1 MTAQKTI
8 LIIGTFDTKRDELAF
23 IRSTIEREGGHVLT
37 MDVSVL
43 GETDLP
49 LDFTRHDVAAAAG
62 TTIGAIIALGE
73 ESEAMELM
81 GRGAQALALRLC
93 GEGRFHGMIS
103 LGGTMG
109 TDLALDVAQAL
120 PVGLPKYII
129 STVAFSALIP
139 PERLAADVQMILWA
153 GGLYGLNSICRS
165 ALSQAAGA
173 VLGAARTATGAATD
187 RPLIGVSSL
196 GNACLK
202 YMKRLKPALEARG
215 YEVAFFHAQG
225 MGGRAMETLA
235 SQGALAAVLDFCL
248 QEFNNGIHGSMINS
262 GPERLLRVGLAG
274 VPQIIAPGAADLV
287 DLPTWQAIPPHFSG
301 RPNHVHNKL
310 ITSLTLTEAERRH
323 TAREIADRLNRA
335 IGPTHMIMPLGGIE
349 EWDREGEVGYDPQGL
364 AAFFDELRT
373 TLRPPVT
380 VSEIEAHINDAAFV
394 DEALRI
400 FDAWVEQGL
409 IAPGRQAVSHA
420 DSRIAGAGRSAQ
432 PEVRSAI

>member
-1 MTAQKTI
+1 MTAPKTI
-8 LIIGTFDTKRDELAF
+8 LVIGTFDTKRDELAF
-23 IRSTIEREGGHVLT
+23 LKTTIEGEGGHVLT

-43 GETDLP
+43 GDTDLP
-49 LDFTRHDVAAAAG
+49 LDFTRHDVAEAAG
-62 TTIGAIIALGE
+62 ATIAQVIATGDE
-73 ESEAMELM
+73 NHAMALM
-81 GRGAQALALRLC
+81 GLGARRLALRLC
-93 GEGRFHGMIS
+93 AQGGFDGMLS

-129 STVAFSALIP
+129 STVAFSPLIP
-139 PERLAADVQMILWA
+139 AERLAPDVQMILWA

-173 VLGAARTATGAATD
+173 VLGAARAATGAAAD

-202 YMKRLKPALEARG
+202 YMKRLKPALETRG

-235 SQGALAAVLDFCL
+235 TQGKLAAVLDFCL

-262 GPERLLRVGLAG
+262 GPERLLRVGLSG

-287 DLPTWQAIPPHFSG
+287 DLPTWQPIPLHFSG
-301 RPNHVHNKL
+301 RPSHVHNKL
-310 ITSLTLTEAERRH
+310 ITSLTLTEDERRYS
-323 TAREIADRLNRA
+323 AREIADRLNRA
-335 IGPTHMIMPLGGIE
+335 TVPTHMILPLEGIE
-349 EWDREGEVGYDPQGL
+349 EWDREGELGYDPQSL
-364 AAFFDELRT
+364 AAFFDELRGA
-373 TLRPPVT
+373 LKPPVM
-380 VSEIEAHINDAAFV
+380 VSEIAAHINDAAFV

-400 FDAWVEQGL
+400 FDAWVAQGL
-409 IAPGRQAVSHA
+409 IVQ
-420 DSRIAGAGRSAQ
+420 GAHSA
-432 PEVRSAI
+432 A